1 MTTTIRTREP
11 RELLALIPFQLGFRP
26 RESAV
31 VVSIRG
37 HRSRV
42 GLVARVDL
50 DALVDPER
58 GPVLARSLV
67 QHLLRDGAAGV
78 VLVLYS
84 ALDLRGTDGA
94 VARTAH
100 DHLAD
105 AADHRLGEPT
115 TWVVGPTGWFGL
127 SCRDDRCCPPQ
138 GRSLADLDSA
148 AVSAEM
154 VLRGASVAP
163 CREALGHVGRAGTRD
178 RRSAR
183 RAAGRWAAR
192 RQACASPEELRRWRQ
207 LGLDQWRAELERAG
221 AGPEGGAQG
230 AGDRPD
236 GLPGAPVLGRLCAA
250 VQDVLVRDAVLLL
263 LIPGTGL
270 LPDRLVAGDAGQE
283 VGAAL
288 QRVVDPSCGVP
299 PQEDVVAAAER
310 LLRAVGAHVPGE
322 PAVPTLLAVLAW
334 WQGDGARAGVLL
346 ERALEHDPGYR
357 LALLVDEALGHG
369 MPPGWLVAP
378 RHRPPG
384 TIGRPGGARIR

>member
-31 VVSIRG
+31 VVSIRS

-50 DALVDPER
+50 EALSDPEH

-67 QHLLRDGAAGV
+67 QHLVRDGAASV
-78 VLVLYS
+78 VLVLYT
-84 ALDLRGTDGA
+84 ARDLRGADQA
-94 VARTAH
+94 VAQAAH
-100 DHLAD
+100 GHLAR
-105 AADHRLGEPT
+105 AADHLLGEPT
-115 TWVVGPTGWFGL
+115 TWVVGATGWFGL
-127 SCRDDRCCPPQ
+127 ACHDARCCPPQ

-154 VLRGASVAP
+154 VLRGASVAS
-163 CREALGHVGRAGTRD
+163 CREALGEVGRAGTRD

-183 RAAGRWAAR
+183 RAAGRWTLR
-192 RQACASPEELRRWRQ
+192 REASASPEDLRRWRQ
-207 LGLDQWRAELERAG
+207 QGLDLWRAELEPARTAADPGDQGGDAG
-221 AGPEGGAQG
+221 A
-230 AGDRPD
+230 RTD
-236 GLPGAPVLGRLCAA
+236 GLPDAPVLGRLSAA
-250 VQDVLVRDAVLLL
+250 LQDVLVRDAVLLL
-263 LIPGTGL
+263 LVPGTGR
-270 LPDRLVAGDAGQE
+270 LPDRLVAGDAGEE

-299 PQEDVVAAAER
+299 PQEEVVAAAER
-310 LLRAVGAHVPGE
+310 LLRAVGAHVPGQ
-322 PAVPTLLAVLAW
+322 PAVLTLLAVLAW

-369 MPPGWLVAP
+369 MPPGWLATP
-378 RHRPPG
+378 RH
-384 TIGRPGGARIR
+384 